1 MANNRYGYMARIG
14 ADTSGLRAGLQEADS
29 ALQRTQRELNA
40 VNRSI
45 RDAEAAGVS
54 SAAAVAQKRELLNQE
69 IERTRQKLNDLRSIE
84 QQMQQAA
91 GNGTISAEQYRQYQR
106 EIQNTQ
112 TSLARYQNQLRET
125 YGMQGKLNDALEN
138 TGQAFNKVKG
148 IVLAATGAGATA
160 TVADTSGLRAGLQEA
175 DSALQRTQRELNAVN
190 RSIRDAEA
198 AGVSSAAAVAQKR
211 ELLNQEIER
220 TRQKLN
226 DLRSIEQQ
234 MQQAAD
240 NGTISAEQ
248 YRQYQREIQNTQTS
262 LARYQNQLRETYGM
276 QGKLNDALEKTGQVL
291 DKAAKTALTAAG
303 TAAGASVAGI
313 AKLTQ
318 EASQAYGEFE
328 HLKGG
333 IETLFGD
340 DMNTVLHN
348 SQNAFKTAGLSV
360 NDYLNTVMTSS
371 TAMVKALGGD
381 TAAAAEKSDMMV
393 RDMAD
398 NTNKLGTS
406 IASIQWAYQGFAKQT
421 YTMLDNL
428 KLGYGGTKKEMERLL
443 EDAGKLANTKFDIS
457 SFADVADAIH
467 VIQENIG
474 ITGTTALGAEHTI
487 QGSMNRLKAAWT
499 NLVAGMAD
507 KDANIEQLITDFTES
522 FEIAMDNLLPVIE
535 RTVPNILST
544 LPQMASTI
552 AKSFVTALMQS
563 TEQELDEQAVET
575 IGKGI
580 EQLGDAFR
588 DAAAQLAVFM
598 GEKGIP
604 AAIDAL
610 EWIAGHLDDI
620 AGLFRTL
627 IETWAAW
634 HIAEKAGQLAQ
645 LVMNLKNLIP
655 VLSSATAGMEAL
667 DAATAV
673 NAFAA
678 AAAAAVLL
686 AEGIK
691 AIAKA
696 TLDAKLENDA
706 HLSGTT
712 ELTDAITEQTA
723 ALREQLE
730 AFDDEKK
737 KISENSEACRYWWN
751 ILQNVTDEQG
761 NVNGELDTAQTAVEA
776 LNQLMGTHIELLNG
790 QVQGYSDLVGSMDEY
805 IRTAERQAQIDYLK
819 DDYAKATL
827 ELPKVNEEFTAVKEQ
842 YDTFSP
848 LYDSAM
854 KVISEQ
860 KGRSPLKR
868 DYGQLY
874 MLMNQAGLN
883 PADYV
888 SSITGVLDLDK
899 VKKAFDDKNR
909 DLSMQYLG
917 LSEQIRQYNGIIDQY
932 TALETELL
940 TSQTESTVSTSAPSQ
955 TVTYHDDTAE
965 KEAGAKQ
972 RGREIRNREKA
983 LKRELSRLDGSSDG
997 YYSELARI
1005 LAEYSDIAYTDTYK
1019 DAKKILDK
1027 HNQSKSGGTSGG
1039 GENGSTWKDKMQ
1051 SELEA
1056 EDVRY
1061 YQSGE
1066 KDEEQHLKNR
1076 LAIVEKYRQENEI
1089 AWWNVYNS
1097 EKKALDKYNSDQEEA
1112 DKKRLGSII
1121 ETAGAAVDAVAEVI
1135 EKRKKA
1141 AADALGELVYSEGD
1155 DLDEYLSKINDT
1167 VSYWAE
1173 QGVDITEEAAVKKT
1187 EAEQKEY
1194 DARLKNAAD
1203 FAQKIS
1209 EEQKRRAENML
1220 GGDLTSE
1227 AESPTGEKI
1236 AYFDDLSERAKQI
1249 SKYIENYKKL
1259 QELGLP
1265 NDLLNEIESMSFKD
1279 KAAAVAELVKMN
1291 PQKRDLYIS
1300 DYTALKAKQA
1310 EAAAMETEDD
1320 VQAAMADI
1328 FADVPDSVY
1337 QSGKDA
1343 ADKYIQGIMDEFNEK
1358 GITID
1363 PAILGNYS
1371 YNANRTDG
1379 GTGTA
1384 STAEKQ
1390 AQSAGMMTD
1399 ASEKQVQSADRMTDA
1414 SEKQVQSASM
1424 MTDAA
1429 SAWSAAVDKFNAA
1442 VQSIPDTIR
1451 IDAVSGKT
1459 PITINV
1465 AGKDV
1470 IRTTVGELMRTKR
1483 ITDA

>member
-54 SAAAVAQKRELLNQE
+54 SATALAQKRELLNQE
-69 IERTRQKLNDLRSIE
+69 IEQTRRKLNDLLSVE
-84 QQMQQAA
+84 QQMKQAA
-91 GNGTISAEQYRQYQR
+91 DTGTISAEQYRQYQR

-112 TSLARYQNQLRET
+112 TA
-125 YGMQGKLNDALEN
+125 
-138 TGQAFNKVKG
+138 
-148 IVLAATGAGATA
+148 
-160 TVADTSGLRAGLQEA
+160 
-175 DSALQRTQRELNAVN
+175 
-190 RSIRDAEA
+190 
-198 AGVSSAAAVAQKR
+198 
-211 ELLNQEIER
+211 
-220 TRQKLN
+220 
-226 DLRSIEQQ
+226 
-234 MQQAAD
+234 
-240 NGTISAEQ
+240 
-248 YRQYQREIQNTQTS
+248 

-303 TAAGASVAGI
+303 TVAGASVAGI

-328 HLKGG
+328 QLKGG

-340 DMNTVLHN
+340 DMNTVLQN

-398 NTNKLGTS
+398 NANKLGTS
-406 IASIQWAYQGFAKQT
+406 IASIQWAYQGFAKQN

-474 ITGTTALGAEHTI
+474 ITGTTALEAEHTI
-487 QGSMNRLKAAWT
+487 QGSMNSLKAAWT

-535 RTVPNILST
+535 KTVPNILNS
-544 LPQMASTI
+544 LPQVASTI

-563 TEQELDEQAVET
+563 TEQELDRQTVET
-575 IGKGI
+575 IGRGV

-604 AAIDAL
+604 AAINAL
-610 EWIAGHLDDI
+610 EWLADHLDGI
-620 AGLFRTL
+620 AALFRTL

-634 HIAEKAGQLAQ
+634 HIAEKAAQLTQ
-645 LVMNLKNLIP
+645 LVMNLKDLIP
-655 VLSSATAGMEAL
+655 ALSSATAGMEAL
-667 DAATAV
+667 DAATAA

-723 ALREQLE
+723 ALREQLD

-827 ELPKVNEEFTAVKEQ
+827 DIGEDTAARDKAKGEYNRFRRVSPRLKNEISRQRENVVMGG
-842 YDTFSP
+842 YDDRLLRSYLLSVGIDP
-848 LYDSAM
+848 DLINVDSM
-854 KVISEQ
+854 GHLDFDQI
-860 KGRSPLKR
+860 
-868 DYGQLY
+868 
-874 MLMNQAGLN
+874 MQA
-883 PADYV
+883 
-888 SSITGVLDLDK
+888 LDDRE
-899 VKKAFDDKNR
+899 R
-909 DLSMQYLG
+909 DLSTQYQQLKQKV
-917 LSEQIRQYNGIIDQY
+917 SDEQKIIDQY
-932 TALETELL
+932 NSLL
-940 TSQTESTVSTSAPSQ
+940 VPETESTGSTAAPSQ

-972 RGREIRNREKA
+972 RGREIRNREKE
-983 LKRELSRLDGSSDG
+983 LKRALNAIDGIASTDE
-997 YYSELARI
+997 YYAALARI

-1019 DAKKILDK
+1019 DAKKKLDK
-1027 HNQSKSGGTSGG
+1027 HDQSKSGKKKT
-1039 GENGSTWKDKMQ
+1039 TWKDKMQ

-1097 EKKALDKYNSDQEEA
+1097 EKNALDKFNADLEESEKKQLNSAID
-1112 DKKRLGSII
+1112 SV
-1121 ETAGAAVDAVAEVI
+1121 GAVTGAVAGLI
-1135 EKRKKA
+1135 EKRKEAAAKA
-1141 AADALGELVYSEGD
+1141 AADALEELTYSEGD
-1155 DLDEYLSKINDT
+1155 DLDKYLSDINDT

-1173 QGVDITEEAAVKKT
+1173 QGVDITEEAAKKKT

-1194 DARLKNAAD
+1194 DDRLKNAAD

-1236 AYFDDLSERAKQI
+1236 AYFDDLSQRAKQI
-1249 SKYIENYKKL
+1249 SQYIENYKKL

-1279 KAAAVAELVKMN
+1279 KAAAVAELVRMN
-1291 PQKRDLYIS
+1291 PQKRDLYVS

-1320 VQAAMADI
+1320 VQAAVENI

-1343 ADKYIQGIMDEFNEK
+1343 ADKYIQGIMDEFSEK

-1371 YNANRTDG
+1371 YNVSRTDG

-1384 STAEKQ
+1384 SAAERQ
-1390 AQSAGMMTD
+1390 AQSADKMTD
-1399 ASEKQVQSADRMTDA
+1399 ASKKQAESAERMTDA
-1414 SEKQVQSASM
+1414 SEKQVQSAGM

-1442 VQSIPDTIR
+1442 VQAIPSTIK

-1465 AGKDV
+1465 AGKEV

>member
-14 ADTSGLRAGLQEADS
+14 ADTSGLKAGLQEADS

-54 SAAAVAQKRELLNQE
+54 SATAVAQKRELLNQE
-69 IERTRQKLNDLRSIE
+69 IEQTRRKLNDLLSVE
-84 QQMQQAA
+84 QQMRQAA
-91 GNGTISAEQYRQYQR
+91 DRGTISAEQYRQYQR

-112 TSLARYQNQLRET
+112 TSLARYQNQLLQTQQAEQDSAGANQIVVTSLSDVQNALNKVVGDLDWFVGKIKEVSGAALTYSKRMTKYALDVGQSFESSMSQVKAYSGAVGDDFTALEDAAKDAGATTSKSATEAADALGYMALAGWDTREMLDGLMPIIKASEAGSADLKRT
-125 YGMQGKLNDALEN
+125 SDLVTDSMSAMGVATSDLTHYLDVCTAAQSNSNTTLTGLLEAYVNCGGTLRNLNVPLEESATLLGLLANRGTKASEAGTSLNSILVNLMGANKSAKAAMDKLGISAWDAQGNFKGVTETLRLLDGALEN
-138 TGQAFNKVKG
+138 CTEQQKNFLEAKIGGKTQMDTLQKLIAGVREEYNDLYTTLENSQG
-148 IVLAATGAGATA
+148 ALEQTSDTMHDNLAGSLTTM
-160 TVADTSGLRAGLQEA
+160 R
-175 DSALQRTQRELNAVN
+175 SALEALGVEFYDYLEEPAREAV
-190 RSIRDAEA
+190 DA
-198 AGVSSAAAVAQKR
+198 V
-211 ELLNQEIER
+211 
-220 TRQKLN
+220 T
-226 DLRSIEQQ
+226 
-234 MQQAAD
+234 
-240 NGTISAEQ
+240 
-248 YRQYQREIQNTQTS
+248 
-262 LARYQNQLRETYGM
+262 
-276 QGKLNDALEKTGQVL
+276 DALRKLTSSVDKGELSAHLKELSEKTGELIEKLVKFAS
-291 DKAAKTALTAAG
+291 DK
-303 TAAGASVAGI
+303 GI
-313 AKLTQ
+313 DLV
-318 EASQAYGEFE
+318 
-328 HLKGG
+328 
-333 IETLFGD
+333 ID
-340 DMNTVLHN
+340 
-348 SQNAFKTAGLSV
+348 GLSDLIDV
-360 NDYLNTVMTSS
+360 LSWCADNTD
-371 TAMVKALGGD
+371 KL
-381 TAAAAEKSDMMV
+381 AAAAK
-393 RDMAD
+393 
-398 NTNKLGTS
+398 G
-406 IASIQWAYQGFAKQT
+406 
-421 YTMLDNL
+421 
-428 KLGYGGTKKEMERLL
+428 
-443 EDAGKLANTKFDIS
+443 
-457 SFADVADAIH
+457 
-467 VIQENIG
+467 
-474 ITGTTALGAEHTI
+474 LGAAFLTI
-487 QGSMNRLKAAWT
+487 KIGTLATDIMV
-499 NLVAGMAD
+499 LVGT
-507 KDANIEQLITDFTES
+507 IT
-522 FEIAMDNLLPVIE
+522 
-535 RTVPNILST
+535 T
-544 LPQMASTI
+544 L
-552 AKSFVTALMQS
+552 
-563 TEQELDEQAVET
+563 E
-575 IGKGI
+575 G
-580 EQLGDAFR
+580 
-588 DAAAQLAVFM
+588 AAA
-598 GEKGIP
+598 
-604 AAIDAL
+604 
-610 EWIAGHLDDI
+610 AGS
-620 AGLFRTL
+620 
-627 IETWAAW
+627 
-634 HIAEKAGQLAQ
+634 
-645 LVMNLKNLIP
+645 V
-655 VLSSATAGMEAL
+655 
-667 DAATAV
+667 AATALSTAL
-673 NAFAA
+673 NAIPFVAIAA
-678 AAAAAVLL
+678 AAIGAATAL
-686 AEGIK
+686 ASWIRSAGD
-691 AIAKA
+691 AKA
-696 TLDAKLENDA
+696 ESDALI
-706 HLSGTT
+706 SGTT

-723 ALREQLE
+723 ALREQLD

-737 KISENSEACRYWWN
+737 KISENSEACRYWWG

-776 LNQLMGTHIELLNG
+776 LNQIMGTHIELLDG
-790 QVQGYSDLVGSMDEY
+790 QIQGYTDLAGSIDEY
-805 IRTAERQAQIDYLK
+805 IKTVEKQAQIDYLK

-854 KVISEQ
+854 KAISEQ
-860 KGRSPLKR
+860 KGRSSLKR

-874 MLMNQAGLN
+874 MLMNQVGLN

-940 TSQTESTVSTSAPSQ
+940 TSQTESTVSTSAPSP

-972 RGREIRNREKA
+972 HGNDIKRREKE
-983 LKRELSRLDGSSDG
+983 LKRALNAIDGIASTDE
-997 YYSELARI
+997 YYAALARI

-1019 DAKKILDK
+1019 DAKKKLDK
-1027 HNQSKSGGTSGG
+1027 HDQSKSGGASGG
-1039 GENGSTWKDKMQ
+1039 GSSGSKTKETTWKDEMQ
-1051 SELEA
+1051 SELDA
-1056 EDVRY
+1056 EDLRY

-1097 EKKALDKYNSDQEEA
+1097 EKNALDKFNADLEESEKKQLNSAIDSV
-1112 DKKRLGSII
+1112 G
-1121 ETAGAAVDAVAEVI
+1121 TVTGAVAGLI
-1135 EKRKKA
+1135 EKRKEAAAKA
-1141 AADALGELVYSEGD
+1141 AADALDELTYSEGD
-1155 DLDEYLSKINDT
+1155 DLDKYLSDINDT

-1291 PQKRDLYIS
+1291 PQKRDLYVS

-1343 ADKYIQGIMDEFNEK
+1343 ADKYIQGIMDEFSEK

-1379 GTGTA
+1379 GTGAA
-1384 STAEKQ
+1384 SAAERQ
-1390 AQSAGMMTD
+1390 AQSADKMTD
-1399 ASEKQVQSADRMTDA
+1399 ASEKQVQSADKISDA
-1414 SEKQVQSASM
+1414 SEKQVQSAGM

-1470 IRTTVGELMRTKR
+1470 IRTTVGELMRTSR

>member
-1 MANNRYGYMARIG
+1 MASNRYGYMARIG
-14 ADTSGLRAGLQEADS
+14 ADTTGLKAALQEADS

-45 RDAEAAGVS
+45 RDAEAAGVL
-54 SAAAVAQKRELLNQE
+54 SAATVAQKRELLNRE

-125 YGMQGKLNDALEN
+125 YGMQGKLNDALE
-138 TGQAFNKVKG
+138 
-148 IVLAATGAGATA
+148 
-160 TVADTSGLRAGLQEA
+160 
-175 DSALQRTQRELNAVN
+175 
-190 RSIRDAEA
+190 
-198 AGVSSAAAVAQKR
+198 
-211 ELLNQEIER
+211 
-220 TRQKLN
+220 
-226 DLRSIEQQ
+226 
-234 MQQAAD
+234 
-240 NGTISAEQ
+240 
-248 YRQYQREIQNTQTS
+248 
-262 LARYQNQLRETYGM
+262 
-276 QGKLNDALEKTGQVL
+276 KTGQVL

-303 TAAGASVAGI
+303 TVAGASVAGI

-328 HLKGG
+328 QLKGG

-340 DMNTVLHN
+340 DMNTVLQN

-398 NTNKLGTS
+398 NANKLGTS
-406 IASIQWAYQGFAKQT
+406 IASIQWAYQGFAKQN

-474 ITGTTALGAEHTI
+474 ITGTTALEAEHTI

-544 LPQMASTI
+544 LPQTASTI

-563 TEQELDEQAVET
+563 TEQELDKQTVET
-575 IGKGI
+575 IGRGV

-610 EWIAGHLDDI
+610 EWIAGHLDGI
-620 AGLFRTL
+620 AALFRTL

-634 HIAEKAGQLAQ
+634 HIAEKAAQLTQ
-645 LVMNLKNLIP
+645 LVMKLKDLIP
-655 VLSSATAGMEAL
+655 ALSSATAGMEAL

-723 ALREQLE
+723 ALHRQLE

-776 LNQLMGTHIELLNG
+776 LNQIMGTHIELLNG

-827 ELPKVNEEFTAVKEQ
+827 DIGEDTAARDKAKGEYDRFIRVSPRLKNEISRQRENVAMGG
-842 YDTFSP
+842 YDDRLLRSYLLSVGIDP
-848 LYDSAM
+848 DLINVDSM
-854 KVISEQ
+854 GYLDFDQI
-860 KGRSPLKR
+860 
-868 DYGQLY
+868 
-874 MLMNQAGLN
+874 MQA
-883 PADYV
+883 
-888 SSITGVLDLDK
+888 LDDRE
-899 VKKAFDDKNR
+899 R
-909 DLSMQYLG
+909 DLSTQYQQLKQKV
-917 LSEQIRQYNGIIDQY
+917 SDKQKIIDQY
-932 TALETELL
+932 NSLL
-940 TSQTESTVSTSAPSQ
+940 VPETESTVSTAAPSQ

-1112 DKKRLGSII
+1112 DKKRLEGVI
-1121 ETAGAAVDAVAEVI
+1121 ELAGTVVDAVADEI
-1135 EKRKKA
+1135 KKRKKA

-1173 QGVDITEEAAVKKT
+1173 QGVDITEEAALKKT

-1203 FAQKIS
+1203 LAQKLS
-1209 EEQKRRAENML
+1209 AEQKRRAENMA
-1220 GGDLTSE
+1220 GGSLTSE
-1227 AESPTGEKI
+1227 ASSPTGEKI

-1291 PQKRDLYIS
+1291 PQKRDLYVS

-1379 GTGTA
+1379 RTGTA
-1384 STAEKQ
+1384 SAAEKQ
-1390 AQSAGMMTD
+1390 AQSADKMTD
-1399 ASEKQVQSADRMTDA
+1399 ASEKQVQSADKMTDA
-1414 SEKQVQSASM
+1414 SEKQVQSAGM

-1429 SAWSAAVDKFNAA
+1429 SAWSAAVGEFRAA
-1442 VQSIPDTIR
+1442 VQSIPSTIR

>member
-40 VNRSI
+40 VSRSI

-54 SAAAVAQKRELLNQE
+54 SATALAQKRELLNQE
-69 IERTRQKLNDLRSIE
+69 IEQTRRKLNDLLSVE

-112 TSLARYQNQLRET
+112 TALARYQQQLRET
-125 YGMQGKLNDALEN
+125 AGMQDNLN
-138 TGQAFNKVKG
+138 
-148 IVLAATGAGATA
+148 
-160 TVADTSGLRAGLQEA
+160 S
-175 DSALQRTQRELNAVN
+175 
-190 RSIRDAEA
+190 
-198 AGVSSAAAVAQKR
+198 
-211 ELLNQEIER
+211 
-220 TRQKLN
+220 
-226 DLRSIEQQ
+226 
-234 MQQAAD
+234 
-240 NGTISAEQ
+240 
-248 YRQYQREIQNTQTS
+248 
-262 LARYQNQLRETYGM
+262 
-276 QGKLNDALEKTGQVL
+276 ALEKTGETL
-291 DKAAKTALTAAG
+291 DKVTGVAVAAATAT
-303 TAAGASVAGI
+303 VAGI
-313 AKLTQ
+313 AKLTEVGMAFESSMSQ
-318 EASQAYGEFE
+318 VKAYSGAVGEDFEKLENAAKEAGATTSKSASEAADALGYMALAGWDTEEMLEGLMPIVRASEAGAADLKRTSDLVTDSMSAMGIATSDLTHYLDVCTAAQSNSNTTLTGLLEAYVNCGGTLRNLNVPLEESATLLGLLANRGTKASEAGTSLNSILVNLMGANKSAKAAMDKLGISAWDAQGNF
-328 HLKGG
+328 KGVT
-333 IETLFGD
+333 ETLRLLDGALENCTEQQKNFLEAKIGGKTQMD
-340 DMNTVLHN
+340 TLQKLIAGVREEYNDLYTTLEN
-348 SQNAFKTAGLSV
+348 SQGALEQTSDTMRDNLAGSLTTMHSALAALGDEFY
-360 NDYLNTVMTSS
+360 DYLEEPAREAVDAVTNAIRELTKSVDKGELS
-371 TAMVKALGGD
+371 
-381 TAAAAEKSDMMV
+381 EKLENLSEK
-393 RDMAD
+393 
-398 NTNKLGTS
+398 TEKL
-406 IASIQWAYQGFAKQT
+406 IEK
-421 YTMLDNL
+421 
-428 KLGYGGTKKEMERLL
+428 
-443 EDAGKLANTKFDIS
+443 
-457 SFADVADAIH
+457 FADF
-467 VIQENIG
+467 
-474 ITGTTALGAEHTI
+474 
-487 QGSMNRLKAAWT
+487 AA
-499 NLVAGMAD
+499 
-507 KDANIEQLITDFTES
+507 
-522 FEIAMDNLLPVIE
+522 
-535 RTVPNILST
+535 
-544 LPQMASTI
+544 
-552 AKSFVTALMQS
+552 
-563 TEQELDEQAVET
+563 
-575 IGKGI
+575 
-580 EQLGDAFR
+580 
-588 DAAAQLAVFM
+588 
-598 GEKGIP
+598 EKGIP
-604 AAIDAL
+604 AAINAL
-610 EWIAGHLDDI
+610 EWLADHLDGI
-620 AGLFRTL
+620 AALFRTL

-634 HIAEKAGQLAQ
+634 HIAEKAGQLAN
-645 LVMNLKNLIP
+645 LVINLKNLIP
-655 VLSSATAGMEAL
+655 VLSSTTAGMEAL
-667 DAATAV
+667 DAATAA

-723 ALREQLE
+723 ALRRQLE

-761 NVNGELDTAQTAVEA
+761 NVNGELDMAQTAVEA

-827 ELPKVNEEFTAVKEQ
+827 ELPKVNEEFAAVKEQ

-854 KVISEQ
+854 KAISEQ
-860 KGRSPLKR
+860 KGRSSLKR

-874 MLMNQAGLN
+874 MLMNQVGLN

-940 TSQTESTVSTSAPSQ
+940 TSQTESTVSTSAQSP

-972 RGREIRNREKA
+972 HGNDIKRREKE
-983 LKRELSRLDGSSDG
+983 LKRALNAIDGIASTDE
-997 YYSELARI
+997 YYAALARI

-1019 DAKKILDK
+1019 DAKKKLDK
-1027 HNQSKSGGTSGG
+1027 HDQSKSGKKKT
-1039 GENGSTWKDKMQ
+1039 TWKDKMQ

-1112 DKKRLGSII
+1112 DKKRLEGVI
-1121 ETAGAAVDAVAEVI
+1121 ELAGTVVDAVADEI
-1135 EKRKKA
+1135 KKRKKA

-1173 QGVDITEEAAVKKT
+1173 QGVDITEEAAMKKK

-1209 EEQKRRAENML
+1209 EEQKRRAENMA
-1220 GGDLTSE
+1220 GGSLTSE
-1227 AESPTGEKI
+1227 ASSPTGEKI

-1291 PQKRDLYIS
+1291 PQKRDLYVS

-1343 ADKYIQGIMDEFNEK
+1343 ADKYIQGIMDEFSEK

-1371 YNANRTDG
+1371 YNVSRTDG
-1379 GTGTA
+1379 AASDTSVTA
-1384 STAEKQ
+1384 K
-1390 AQSAGMMTD
+1390 QSADKMTAASEKMTD
-1399 ASEKQVQSADRMTDA
+1399 ASEKQSESA
-1414 SEKQVQSASM
+1414 EKQVQSASM

-1429 SAWSAAVDKFNAA
+1429 SAWSAAVGEFRAA

-1465 AGKDV
+1465 AGKEI

>member
-14 ADTSGLRAGLQEADS
+14 ADTSGLKAGLQEADS
-29 ALQRTQRELNA
+29 ALQKTQRELNA

-54 SAAAVAQKRELLNQE
+54 SATALAQKRELLNQQ
-69 IERTRQKLNDLRSIE
+69 IEQTQRKLNDLRSIE
-84 QQMQQAA
+84 QQMKQAA
-91 GNGTISAEQYRQYQR
+91 DTGTISAEQYRQYQR

-112 TSLARYQNQLRET
+112 TSLARYQQQLRET
-125 YGMQGKLNDALEN
+125 
-138 TGQAFNKVKG
+138 
-148 IVLAATGAGATA
+148 
-160 TVADTSGLRAGLQEA
+160 
-175 DSALQRTQRELNAVN
+175 
-190 RSIRDAEA
+190 
-198 AGVSSAAAVAQKR
+198 AGVQDN
-211 ELLNQEIER
+211 LN
-220 TRQKLN
+220 
-226 DLRSIEQQ
+226 S
-234 MQQAAD
+234 
-240 NGTISAEQ
+240 
-248 YRQYQREIQNTQTS
+248 
-262 LARYQNQLRETYGM
+262 
-276 QGKLNDALEKTGQVL
+276 ALEKTGETL
-291 DKAAKTALTAAG
+291 DKVTKVAVAASTAT
-303 TAAGASVAGI
+303 VAGI
-313 AKLTQ
+313 AKLTEVGMAFESSMSKVKAYSGAVGEDFKKLENAAK
-318 EASQAYGEFE
+318 EAGATTSKSASEAADALGYMALAGWNTEEMLEGLMPIVRASEAGGADLKRTSDLVTDSMSAMGVATADLTHYLDVCTAAQNNSNTELNGLLEAYVNCGGTLRNLNVPLEESATLLGLLANRGKKASEAGTDLNSILVNLMGANKSAKAAMDKLGISAWDAQGNF
-328 HLKGG
+328 KGVT
-333 IETLFGD
+333 ETLRLLDGALENCTEQQKNFLEAKIGGKTQMD
-340 DMNTVLHN
+340 TLQKLIAGVREEYNELYTTLEN
-348 SQNAFKTAGLSV
+348 SQGALEKTSDTMRDNLAGALTTMHSALEALGDEFY
-360 NDYLNTVMTSS
+360 DYLEEPAREAVDAVTNAIRELTKSVDKGELS
-371 TAMVKALGGD
+371 
-381 TAAAAEKSDMMV
+381 EKLENLSEK
-393 RDMAD
+393 
-398 NTNKLGTS
+398 TEKL
-406 IASIQWAYQGFAKQT
+406 IEK
-421 YTMLDNL
+421 
-428 KLGYGGTKKEMERLL
+428 
-443 EDAGKLANTKFDIS
+443 
-457 SFADVADAIH
+457 FADF
-467 VIQENIG
+467 
-474 ITGTTALGAEHTI
+474 
-487 QGSMNRLKAAWT
+487 AA
-499 NLVAGMAD
+499 
-507 KDANIEQLITDFTES
+507 
-522 FEIAMDNLLPVIE
+522 
-535 RTVPNILST
+535 
-544 LPQMASTI
+544 
-552 AKSFVTALMQS
+552 
-563 TEQELDEQAVET
+563 
-575 IGKGI
+575 
-580 EQLGDAFR
+580 
-588 DAAAQLAVFM
+588 
-598 GEKGIP
+598 EKGIP
-604 AAIDAL
+604 AAINAL
-610 EWIAGHLDDI
+610 EWLADHLDGI
-620 AGLFRTL
+620 AALFRTL

-667 DAATAV
+667 DAATAA

-686 AEGIK
+686 AEGFK

-723 ALREQLE
+723 ALREQLD

-776 LNQLMGTHIELLNG
+776 LNQIMGTHIELLDG
-790 QVQGYSDLVGSMDEY
+790 QIQGYTDLAGSIDEY
-805 IRTAERQAQIDYLK
+805 IKTAERQAQLDYLK
-819 DDYAKATL
+819 NDYAKATL
-827 ELPKVNEEFTAVKEQ
+827 DIGEDTAARDKAKEDYDRFSRVLPRLKNEISRQRENVVIGG
-842 YDTFSP
+842 YDDTLLRSYLRSVGIDP
-848 LYDSAM
+848 DTINVDSM
-854 KVISEQ
+854 GHLDFDQI
-860 KGRSPLKR
+860 
-868 DYGQLY
+868 
-874 MLMNQAGLN
+874 MQA
-883 PADYV
+883 
-888 SSITGVLDLDK
+888 LDDRE
-899 VKKAFDDKNR
+899 R
-909 DLSMQYLG
+909 DLSTQYQQLKQKV
-917 LSEQIRQYNGIIDQY
+917 SDEQKIIDQHN
-932 TALETELL
+932 LL
-940 TSQTESTVSTSAPSQ
+940 LVPETESTGSTAAPSQ

-972 RGREIRNREKA
+972 HGNDIKRREKE
-983 LKRELSRLDGSSDG
+983 LKRALNAIDGIASTDE
-997 YYSELARI
+997 YYAALARI

-1019 DAKKILDK
+1019 DAKKKLDK
-1027 HNQSKSGGTSGG
+1027 HDQSKSGGSSGG
-1039 GENGSTWKDKMQ
+1039 GASGSRKKETTWKDDMQ

-1097 EKKALDKYNSDQEEA
+1097 EKNALDKFNADLEESEKKQLNSAIDSV
-1112 DKKRLGSII
+1112 G
-1121 ETAGAAVDAVAEVI
+1121 TVTGAVAGLI
-1135 EKRKKA
+1135 EKRKEAAAKA
-1141 AADALGELVYSEGD
+1141 AADALDELTYSEGD
-1155 DLDEYLSKINDT
+1155 DLDKYLSDINDT

-1203 FAQKIS
+1203 FAQKLS

-1310 EAAAMETEDD
+1310 EAAAMETADD
-1320 VQAAMADI
+1320 VQEAVTDL

-1337 QSGKDA
+1337 ESGKDA

-1358 GITID
+1358 GISID
-1363 PAILGNYS
+1363 PSILGNYS
-1371 YNANRTDG
+1371 YNVSRTDG
-1379 GTGTA
+1379 AASDTSVTA
-1384 STAEKQ
+1384 K
-1390 AQSAGMMTD
+1390 QSADKMTAASEKMTD
-1399 ASEKQVQSADRMTDA
+1399 ASEKQSESA
-1414 SEKQVQSASM
+1414 EKQVQSAGM

-1429 SAWSAAVDKFNAA
+1429 SAWSAAVGEFKAA
-1442 VQSIPDTIR
+1442 VQSIPSTIR
-1451 IDAVSGKT
+1451 IDAVSGTT

-1465 AGKDV
+1465 AGKEV

>member
-1 MANNRYGYMARIG
+1 MARIG
-14 ADTSGLRAGLQEADS
+14 ADTTGLKAALQEADS

-112 TSLARYQNQLRET
+112 NALARYQQQLRET
-125 YGMQGKLNDALEN
+125 AGMQDNLN
-138 TGQAFNKVKG
+138 
-148 IVLAATGAGATA
+148 
-160 TVADTSGLRAGLQEA
+160 S
-175 DSALQRTQRELNAVN
+175 
-190 RSIRDAEA
+190 
-198 AGVSSAAAVAQKR
+198 
-211 ELLNQEIER
+211 
-220 TRQKLN
+220 
-226 DLRSIEQQ
+226 
-234 MQQAAD
+234 
-240 NGTISAEQ
+240 
-248 YRQYQREIQNTQTS
+248 
-262 LARYQNQLRETYGM
+262 
-276 QGKLNDALEKTGQVL
+276 ALEKTGETL
-291 DKAAKTALTAAG
+291 DKVTGVAVAAATAT
-303 TAAGASVAGI
+303 VAGI
-313 AKLTQ
+313 AKLTEVGMAFESSMSQ
-318 EASQAYGEFE
+318 VKAYSGAVGEDFEKLENAAKEAGATTSKSASEAADALGYMALAGWDTQQMLDGLMPIVRASEAGTADLKRTSDLVTDSMSAMGVATADLTHYLDVCTAAQNNSNTTLTGLLEAYVNCGGTLRNLNVPLEESATLLGLLANRGTKASEAGTSLNSILVNLMGANKSAKAAMESLGVSAWDAQGNF
-328 HLKGG
+328 KGVT
-333 IETLFGD
+333 ETLRLLDGALESCTEQQKNFLEAKIGGKTQMD
-340 DMNTVLHN
+340 TLQKLIAGVREEYNDLYTALEN
-348 SQNAFKTAGLSV
+348 SQGALEQTSDTMRDNLAGALTTMHSALAALGDEFY
-360 NDYLNTVMTSS
+360 DYLEEPAREAVDAVTNAIRELTKSVDKGELS
-371 TAMVKALGGD
+371 
-381 TAAAAEKSDMMV
+381 EKLENLSEK
-393 RDMAD
+393 
-398 NTNKLGTS
+398 TEKL
-406 IASIQWAYQGFAKQT
+406 IEK
-421 YTMLDNL
+421 
-428 KLGYGGTKKEMERLL
+428 
-443 EDAGKLANTKFDIS
+443 
-457 SFADVADAIH
+457 FADF
-467 VIQENIG
+467 
-474 ITGTTALGAEHTI
+474 
-487 QGSMNRLKAAWT
+487 AA
-499 NLVAGMAD
+499 
-507 KDANIEQLITDFTES
+507 
-522 FEIAMDNLLPVIE
+522 
-535 RTVPNILST
+535 
-544 LPQMASTI
+544 
-552 AKSFVTALMQS
+552 
-563 TEQELDEQAVET
+563 
-575 IGKGI
+575 
-580 EQLGDAFR
+580 
-588 DAAAQLAVFM
+588 
-598 GEKGIP
+598 EKGIP
-604 AAIDAL
+604 AAINAL
-610 EWIAGHLDDI
+610 EWLADHLDGI
-620 AGLFRTL
+620 AALFRTL

-634 HIAEKAGQLAQ
+634 HIAEKAGQLAN
-645 LVMNLKNLIP
+645 LVINLKNLIP
-655 VLSSATAGMEAL
+655 ALSSATAGMEAL

-723 ALREQLE
+723 ALREQLD

-827 ELPKVNEEFTAVKEQ
+827 DIGEDTAARDKAKGEYDRFRRVSPRIKNEISRQRENVVMGG
-842 YDTFSP
+842 YDDRQLRSYLLSVGIDP
-848 LYDSAM
+848 DLINVDSM
-854 KVISEQ
+854 GYLDFDQI
-860 KGRSPLKR
+860 
-868 DYGQLY
+868 
-874 MLMNQAGLN
+874 MQA
-883 PADYV
+883 
-888 SSITGVLDLDK
+888 LDDRE
-899 VKKAFDDKNR
+899 R
-909 DLSMQYLG
+909 DLSTQYQQLKQKV
-917 LSEQIRQYNGIIDQY
+917 SDEQKIIDQY
-932 TALETELL
+932 TALETEQL
-940 TSQTESTVSTSAPSQ
+940 TSQTESTGSTAAPSQ

-972 RGREIRNREKA
+972 RGKEIRNREKA

-1005 LAEYSDIAYTDTYK
+1005 LAEYSDIAYTVTYK

-1027 HNQSKSGGTSGG
+1027 HNQSKSGG
-1039 GENGSTWKDKMQ
+1039 WKDKMLD
-1051 SELEA
+1051 ELEA
-1056 EDVRY
+1056 EDLRY
-1061 YQSGE
+1061 YQSNE
-1066 KDEEQHLKNR
+1066 ADEEQHLKNR

-1112 DKKRLGSII
+1112 DKKRLEGVI
-1121 ETAGAAVDAVAEVI
+1121 ELAGTVVDAVADEI
-1135 EKRKKA
+1135 KKRKKA
-1141 AADALGELVYSEGD
+1141 AADALDELTYSEGD
-1155 DLDEYLSKINDT
+1155 DLDKYLSDINDT

-1249 SKYIENYKKL
+1249 SQYIENYKKL

-1384 STAEKQ
+1384 SAAEKQ
-1390 AQSAGMMTD
+1390 AQSADKMTD

-1414 SEKQVQSASM
+1414 SEKQVQSAGM
-1424 MTDAA
+1424 MTNAA
-1429 SAWSAAVDKFNAA
+1429 SAWSAAVGEFRAA
-1442 VQSIPDTIR
+1442 VQSIPSTIR

-1459 PITINV
+1459 PITVNV

>member
-14 ADTSGLRAGLQEADS
+14 ADTTGLKAALQEADS

-45 RDAEAAGVS
+45 RDAEAAGVL
-54 SAAAVAQKRELLNQE
+54 SAATVAQKRELLNRE

-125 YGMQGKLNDALEN
+125 YGMQGKLNDALE
-138 TGQAFNKVKG
+138 
-148 IVLAATGAGATA
+148 
-160 TVADTSGLRAGLQEA
+160 
-175 DSALQRTQRELNAVN
+175 
-190 RSIRDAEA
+190 
-198 AGVSSAAAVAQKR
+198 
-211 ELLNQEIER
+211 
-220 TRQKLN
+220 
-226 DLRSIEQQ
+226 
-234 MQQAAD
+234 
-240 NGTISAEQ
+240 
-248 YRQYQREIQNTQTS
+248 
-262 LARYQNQLRETYGM
+262 
-276 QGKLNDALEKTGQVL
+276 KTGQVL

-303 TAAGASVAGI
+303 AVAGASVAGI

-328 HLKGG
+328 QLKGG

-340 DMNTVLHN
+340 DMNTVLQN

-371 TAMVKALGGD
+371 TSMVKALGGD

-398 NTNKLGTS
+398 NANKLGTS
-406 IASIQWAYQGFAKQT
+406 IASIQWAYQGFAKQN

-474 ITGTTALGAEHTI
+474 ITGTTALEAEHTI

-691 AIAKA
+691 AIVKA

-776 LNQLMGTHIELLNG
+776 LNQIMGTHIELLNG

-827 ELPKVNEEFTAVKEQ
+827 DIGEDTAARDKAKGEYDRFIRVSPRLKNEISRQRENVAMGG
-842 YDTFSP
+842 YDDRLLRSYLLSVGIDP
-848 LYDSAM
+848 DLINVDSM
-854 KVISEQ
+854 GYLDFDQI
-860 KGRSPLKR
+860 
-868 DYGQLY
+868 
-874 MLMNQAGLN
+874 MQA
-883 PADYV
+883 
-888 SSITGVLDLDK
+888 LDDRE
-899 VKKAFDDKNR
+899 R
-909 DLSMQYLG
+909 DLSTQYQQLKQKV
-917 LSEQIRQYNGIIDQY
+917 SDKQKIIDQY
-932 TALETELL
+932 NSLL
-940 TSQTESTVSTSAPSQ
+940 VPETESTGSTAAPSPP
-955 TVTYHDDTAE
+955 VTYHDDTAE